1 MIFLSYLNKFKKKM
15 NKSVFLRFL
24 CALCVIYGI
33 NADDDT
39 APFCEPYK
47 PDVSLINLGGFLFV
61 SYF

>member
-1 MIFLSYLNKFKKKM
+1 M

-47 PDVSLINLGGFLFV
+47 PDVSLINFGGFYSCHTFNEFYLD
-61 SYF
+61 SIYRP

>member
-1 MIFLSYLNKFKKKM
+1 M

-47 PDVSLINLGGFLFV
+47 PDVSLINLGEVFIRVILLMNFI
-61 SYF
+61 